1 MSEMAVQTAPIPQ
14 GPPAVRRH
22 LFRRLL
28 GNPLGAAAIIYL
40 GLLALVAII
49 GPFLVPFDPNS
60 AQLSNVLAPPS
71 AEHLLGGD
79 SAGRD
84 VLSRLVV
91 ATSVSLAGA
100 LVTVTVAALVGIPA
114 GLIAGY
120 YGGWFDNVAGWL
132 SGLLMALPA
141 LVVLLAVRAVVG
153 PSMWLVM
160 AILGVLISPSFY
172 RVVAGSVRAVRE
184 ELYVDAA
191 KVAGLSDA
199 RLIGRHV
206 LSAVRAPA
214 VLMVAGIFAVGVGI
228 QAILDFL
235 GLGDTSLPTWGGML
249 SEGFYNIFRTP
260 GLMLW
265 PSIAIALT
273 CIALTLLGTALRDE
287 LEFTGDRATQARSP
301 WRPPEPRPTPAVVH
315 TDAVADLP
323 LLRITDLA
331 VAYPNEQGWTTVV
344 DGVNLSVA
352 AGEVHALIGES
363 GSGKTQT
370 AWATLGLLPAG
381 GRIVAG
387 SVFFDG
393 EDLAGKTRDQ
403 LTKIRGRRIAYIPQE
418 PLTNLDPS
426 YTIGHQLIEPMR
438 VVQGM
443 SKAEARKRAISL
455 LTRVGIVDPART
467 MASYP
472 HQISGGMAQRIL
484 IAGAVSCSP
493 SLIIADE
500 PTTALDVTVQAEVL
514 ELLRELQ
521 RELKVAILLVTHNFG
536 VVADVADRVSVMRA
550 GAVVE
555 TGSIAEVFANPQH
568 PYTRSLFAALLDDAP
583 TREDWTPRAGAA
595 R

>member
-40 GLLALVAII
+40 ALLAVVAII
-49 GPFLVPFDPNS
+49 GPFLIPFDPNS
-60 AQLSNVLAPPS
+60 AQLSNVLAAPS

-153 PSMWLVM
+153 PNMWLVM

-315 TDAVADLP
+315 TDAVADMP

-393 EDLAGKTRDQ
+393 EDLTGKTRDQ
-403 LTKIRGRRIAYIPQE
+403 LTRIRGRRIAYIPQE

-426 YTIGHQLIEPMR
+426 YTIGHQLTEPMR
-438 VVQGM
+438 VVQRM
-443 SKAEARKRAISL
+443 SKAEARKRAVSL

-521 RELKVAILLVTHNFG
+521 RELKIAILLVTHNFG
-536 VVADVADRVSVMRA
+536 VVADIADRVSVMRA

-583 TREDWTPRAGAA
+583 TREEWTPRAGAA
-595 R
+595 Q